1 MKNKIN
7 YSQEAFKDLNE
18 IEQYIASD
26 LDSPNAAINI
36 VTHIMDTIDLLRN
49 FAESGA
55 LLSSIIDIES
65 NYRFL
70 VSGNY
75 LVFYRVNHKDIYIDR
90 ILNNKRNYM
99 NILFNDLPI
108 SED

>member
-18 IEQYIASD
+18 IEQYIAND
-26 LDSPNAAINI
+26 LDSPTAAINI
-36 VTHIMDTIDLLRN
+36 VTHIMDTIDLLSD

-75 LVFYRVNHKDIYIDR
+75 LVFYRINHKDIYIDR
-90 ILNNKRNYM
+90 ILYNKRNYM